1 MICNFANKDI
11 VQKFI
16 VSIPFYKNE
25 YFIENFI
32 SWYNSSE
39 SESDK
44 VLISEVIVFN
54 DCPHSEGAAYLK
66 SRCLDVGF
74 IYLVNAKNIGY
85 LKTVNLAYYM
95 AREKACS
102 LILLNSDTIP
112 LPGFISEINKCFH
125 EDRMLGVVSARSNNA
140 TICNL
145 YDEPDYIGI
154 GNSTSKYKN
163 DIKKFSRYTPQISYT
178 PVVTGFCFAIQNRV
192 IEIFDGFDEVF
203 TVGYE
208 EENEYC
214 LRISERGFR
223 VGVANRA
230 FVAHMEGRSFAL
242 TKTRE
247 KIKHDNAIIIRNK
260 YDYYD
265 ALIDDYSLSLD
276 KRAQSFIS
284 KSLKNR
290 KTLLIDARV
299 LSPCHNGSNKYIVEF
314 LKAIANFDLMA
325 DVVIDKNAAKFH
337 ALDEL
342 KNLFF
347 ITAVDEVYEYG
358 FTLGQ
363 PMHHSALYLIPS
375 HTLISTCIFFDT
387 IAHDCP
393 QLRASNKSLDSLW
406 SLLPY
411 IYSDISFISE
421 HSLRQFKLKFG
432 IGTSELRS
440 HLLPMYFKDKNAAV
454 NGLTG
459 SVLIFG
465 NKFLH
470 KGQDLLLQELNSDE
484 ATKYFVLGPR
494 VDNAKSNIIFL
505 APGETEEDELHL
517 LMQSVDYIL
526 MPSFSEGFGF
536 PLLEAVSYGKTI
548 YCRDIDC
555 YREIISTLPAEKANL
570 IKLVA
575 NFKAPLVPLDLGN
588 YNTTSKYYKNYEE
601 YVLDVYSDAGKKC
614 SEEFFSLL
622 KIRLQL
628 IPSMDPTSSVEI
640 SITKLK
646 KIYRFLLRTPFG
658 GVVRYLK
665 NLAFEYQFLRKF
677 MK

>member
-1 MICNFANKDI
+1 MQNY
-11 VQKFI
+11 I
-16 VSIPFYKNE
+16 VSIPFFKNE
-25 YFIENFI
+25 SFIENFI
-32 SWYNSSE
+32 SWYNSPE
-39 SESDK
+39 NECDK
-44 VLISEVIVFN
+44 ILLSEVIIFN
-54 DCPHSEGAAYLK
+54 DCPDSEGAPYLK

-74 IYLVNAKNIGY
+74 TYLVNTHNIGY
-85 LKTVNLAYYM
+85 LKTVNLAYYL

-112 LPGFISEINKCFH
+112 LPGFISEINKCFLN
-125 EDRMLGVVSARSNNA
+125 DKMLGVVSARSNNA

-145 YDEPDYIGI
+145 YDEPDYIDI
-154 GNSTSKYKN
+154 DNSISKYKIDVN
-163 DIKKFSRYTPQISYT
+163 KFSRYTPQISYA
-178 PVVTGFCFAIQNRV
+178 PVVTGFCFAIQKRI
-192 IEIFDGFDEVF
+192 IEIFDGFDEIF
-203 TVGYE
+203 TIGYE

-223 VGVANRA
+223 VGIANRA

-247 KIKHDNAIIIRNK
+247 KIKHDNALIIRNK

-265 ALIDDYSLSLD
+265 ALIDDYSRSPD

-284 KSLKNR
+284 KSLKNK

-314 LKAIANFDLMA
+314 LKAITNLDFKA
-325 DVVIDKNAAKFH
+325 DVVINKNAADFH
-337 ALDEL
+337 GLEES
-342 KNLFF
+342 KNLCF
-347 ITAVDEVYEYG
+347 IIAVDKVYEYG

-363 PMHHSALYLIPS
+363 PMHHSALFLIPS
-375 HTLISTCIFFDT
+375 HALIPTCIFFDT

-393 QLRASNKSLDSLW
+393 QLRANNTSLDSVW

-421 HSLRQFKLKFG
+421 HSLQQFKLKFG
-432 IGTSELRS
+432 VGTSELRS
-440 HLLPMYFKDKNAAV
+440 HLLPIHFKDKSATTNRT
-454 NGLTG
+454 TG
-459 SVLIFG
+459 AVLIFG

-470 KGQDLLLQELNSDE
+470 KGQDLLLQELNADE
-484 ATKYFVLGPR
+484 ATKYFVLGQR

-536 PLLEAVSYGKTI
+536 PLLEALSYGKTI

-555 YREIISTLPAEKANL
+555 YREIISTLPAEKASL

-575 NFKAPLVPLDLGN
+575 NFKTPLAPLDLGN
-588 YNTTSKYYKNYEE
+588 CKATSKYYGNYEE
-601 YVLDVYSDAGKKC
+601 YILDIYSDVGKKC
-614 SEEFFSLL
+614 SAEFFSLL

-628 IPSMDPTSSVEI
+628 IALLNCAPF
-640 SITKLK
+640 TKIAVTTLK
-646 KIYRFLLRTPFG
+646 KIYRLLLRTPFG
-658 GVVRYLK
+658 GVVRNFK
-665 NLAFEYQFLRKF
+665 NFAFEYQFLRKF
-677 MK
+677 ME